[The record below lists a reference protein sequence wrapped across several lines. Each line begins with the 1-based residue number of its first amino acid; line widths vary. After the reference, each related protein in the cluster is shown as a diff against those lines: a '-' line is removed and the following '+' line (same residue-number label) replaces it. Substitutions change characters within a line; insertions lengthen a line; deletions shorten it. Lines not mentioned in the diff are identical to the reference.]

1 MKKEKENLITDFRVC
16 SDILTALGDKTRQ
29 HILLCLLKYE
39 GNCNGLRIGD
49 FVKLTNISRPAVS
62 RHLQILKKAGI
73 IKLRRE
79 GTKNYYYVD
88 ADKSCMDSLITL
100 AQHIKSF
107 MNILPDRRGE
117 E

>member
-1 MKKEKENLITDFRVC
+1 M
-16 SDILTALGDKTRQ
+16 
-29 HILLCLLKYE
+29 
-39 GNCNGLRIGD
+39 
-49 FVKLTNISRPAVS
+49 
-62 RHLQILKKAGI
+62 
-73 IKLRRE
+73 RRE

-88 ADKSCMDSLITL
+88 VDKSCMDSLITL